1 MKFGY
6 KNKKLQDL
14 CEKNAVAHKKLGT
27 DCARKLI
34 LRLQALEAAE
44 RVTDLVA
51 GNPHPLKGDRE
62 GEVSL
67 DLAGGWRL
75 TFVPAHDPYPA
86 TPDGSIDWAQ
96 VTIVTIEYIGDYH
109 D

>member
-1 MKFGY
+1 MKIGY

-14 CEKNAVAHKKLGT
+14 CQKRAVADRKLGA
-27 DCARKLI
+27 DCARKLM
-34 LRLQALEAAE
+34 LR
-44 RVTDLVA
+44 
-51 GNPHPLKGDRE
+51 PHPLKGDRD
-62 GEVSL
+62 GEFAL

-75 TFVPAHDPYPA
+75 TFVSAHDPCP
-86 TPDGSIDWAQ
+86 TKLDGSIDWAQ

>member
-1 MKFGY
+1 MKIGY

-14 CEKNAVAHKKLGT
+14 CQKRAVADKKLGA
-27 DCARKLI
+27 DCARKLM

-51 GNPHPLKGDRE
+51 GNPHPLKGDRA
-62 GEVSL
+62 GEFAL

-75 TFVPAHDPYPA
+75 TFVSAHDPCP
-86 TPDGSIDWAQ
+86 TKLDGSIDWAQ

>member
-1 MKFGY
+1 MKIGY
-6 KNKKLQDL
+6 KDQKLQDL
-14 CEKNAVAHKKLGT
+14 CLKRAAAQKALGAACAKKLMV
-27 DCARKLI
+27 
-34 LRLQALEAAE
+34 RLQALEAAA

-51 GNPHPLKGDRE
+51 GNPHPLKGDRY
-62 GEVSL
+62 GEFAL

-75 TFVPAHDPYPA
+75 TFVPAHDPCP
-86 TPDGSIDWAQ
+86 TKLDGGIDWAQ